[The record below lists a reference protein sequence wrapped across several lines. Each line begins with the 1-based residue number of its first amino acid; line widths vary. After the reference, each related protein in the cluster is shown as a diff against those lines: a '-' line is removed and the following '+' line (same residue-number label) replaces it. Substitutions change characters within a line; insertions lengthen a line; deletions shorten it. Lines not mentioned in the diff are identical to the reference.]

1 MNLRCFY
8 CQTPFTL
15 SRAEILAALQQMDSE
30 NMNHY
35 DAHCPRCRRA
45 NSVSR
50 QRLEMFLPNW
60 REAAAEQA
68 ATPPAAEEQPTRMP
82 AGEGT
87 APAPVAVMPPAQ
99 AMPME
104 AEPKPRH
111 SRKRAG
117 NAKKTTPAQKAKK
130 PAPAKA
136 NPAAGKSKS
145 KPAAKSPAKAT
156 KTATKSRKK

>member
-15 SRAEILAALQQMDSE
+15 GRAEILAALQQMDSE

-50 QRLEMFLPNW
+50 QRLEMAMPNW
-60 REAAAEQA
+60 RDVASEQA
-68 ATPPAAEEQPTRMP
+68 A
-82 AGEGT
+82 
-87 APAPVAVMPPAQ
+87 MPPAQ
-99 AMPME
+99 TETEIVPAPVTDIQPVEPMPL
-104 AEPKPRH
+104 APAPKAKP

-117 NAKKTTPAQKAKK
+117 STKKAAPKTAVKAKK
-130 PAPAKA
+130 PAAAK
-136 NPAAGKSKS
+136 K
-145 KPAAKSPAKAT
+145 KPAAASKST
-156 KTATKSRKK
+156 KTKTTAKSKKK

>member
-15 SRAEILAALQQMDSE
+15 GRAEILAALQQMDAE

-50 QRLEMFLPNW
+50 QRLETAMPNW
-60 REAAAEQA
+60 REVASEQA
-68 ATPPAAEEQPTRMP
+68 A
-82 AGEGT
+82 
-87 APAPVAVMPPAQ
+87 MPPAQ
-99 AMPME
+99 TEIVPAPVTDIQPVESMPL
-104 AEPKPRH
+104 APAPKAKP

-117 NAKKTTPAQKAKK
+117 STKKAAPKVAVKATSSPKGKK
-130 PAPAKA
+130 PAAAK
-136 NPAAGKSKS
+136 K
-145 KPAAKSPAKAT
+145 KPAAASKST
-156 KTATKSRKK
+156 KTNATTKSKKK